1 MGTINFDHDK
11 EIAGRINRSLR
22 RRGLKVDLE
31 TEEWIVHGP
40 HKNMNY
46 QVYVGYAVNIP
57 EPGEKCSCPAGTQRV
72 GCPVHGGCCVVVYPR
87 AVYEVEEPSKWWDT
101 QPENRIL
108 AE

>member
-22 RRGLKVDLE
+22 RRGLKIDLE
-31 TEEWIVHGP
+31 TEEWEVHGL
-40 HKNMNY
+40 HKDMDC
-46 QVYVGYAVNIP
+46 QVYVGYADNIP
-57 EPGEKCSCPAGTQRV
+57 GPGEKCSCPAGTQRI

-87 AVYEVEEPSKWWDT
+87 AVYEVEEPSKWWDVW
-101 QPENRIL
+101 PEDRIL